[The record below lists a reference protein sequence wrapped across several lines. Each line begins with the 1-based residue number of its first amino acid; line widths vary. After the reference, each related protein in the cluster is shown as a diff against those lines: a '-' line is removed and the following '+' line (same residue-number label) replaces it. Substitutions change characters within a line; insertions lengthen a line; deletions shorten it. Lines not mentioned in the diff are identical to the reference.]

1 MTQHIA
7 TAVQA
12 VEAQPVT
19 ERVMPG
25 HDTSAELKLY
35 SSSPHAV
42 DQHDVALTTLSS
54 SIGMPCS
61 KAYIRLV
68 LHDCTLPWT
77 SQWVIHW
84 TRACIHVV

>member
-1 MTQHIA
+1 MTQHGA

-25 HDTSAELKLY
+25 HDRTAELKRY
-35 SSSPHAV
+35 SSSPHAM

-68 LHDCTLPWT
+68 LHCTLLWT
-77 SQWVIHW
+77 SPMCDAFHP
-84 TRACIHVV
+84 CSIHVV